1 MNPIF
6 DFFSN
11 LSVTSSSFFAFVLI
25 ALGAYYLVPKKA
37 QNLILLLSSYLFS
50 ISWNWTFAVVILT
63 ASGSTFLLAVQIEK
77 TEKRSRSRWLWL
89 GIALNLAALLF
100 FKYFGDTQ
108 GLLIRAIN
116 HFKIAAPALVSL
128 KLLTPIG
135 ISFYVLQSISYL
147 VDVHRE
153 QIPASRSFV
162 DVSLYLAY
170 FPKLLAG
177 PIERADNFFKQIHAD
192 RIIDNALL
200 TDSLVRIFVGLVRKI
215 VISDMIARLIPV
227 GVFATPKNFPIPDL
241 IFWWIVFAFVV
252 YNDFAGY
259 TSIARGVSGLFG
271 IQLSP
276 NFEQPFFSTSY
287 IDFWNRWH
295 ISLSNWLRDYIYL
308 PVSRAMLRRNPS
320 GRYWPNLVVPPLVTM
335 IVSGLWHGLNPHFLL
350 WGFLNGLLQG
360 VERLQKMGRKPS
372 SAAPPKWRQYLGDAA
387 TLLVLLLI
395 SVPFKLDLAQS
406 LDFWTGLFRWS
417 AAHTLAWNTV
427 LRPTLGIGS
436 SLLIDFLYLPE
447 KDEKGLLHLSRRTQ
461 ITLLTAGL
469 FLLFLATRQQP
480 PAPFIYQEF

>member
-1 MNPIF
+1 MNLIS

-11 LSVTSSSFFAFVLI
+11 LSVTSSGFFTFVLI
-25 ALGAYYLVPKKA
+25 VFGAYYLVSKKA
-37 QNLILLLSSYLFS
+37 QNIILLLASYLFCF
-50 ISWNWTFAVVILT
+50 SWSWTFAVIILA
-63 ASGSTFLLAVQIEK
+63 ASGITFLLAWQIER
-77 TEKRSRSRWLWL
+77 TEKRSRIRWLWL
-89 GIALNLAALLF
+89 GITLNLTALLF

-108 GLLIRAIN
+108 GLLIRALN
-116 HFKIAAPALVSL
+116 HFEIAAPALVSL
-128 KLLTPIG
+128 KLLPPIG

-147 VDVHRE
+147 VDVYRE
-153 QIPASRSFV
+153 QIPASKDFV
-162 DVSLYLAY
+162 AVSLYLAY

-177 PIERADNFFKQIHAD
+177 PIERADNFFKQLHAD
-192 RIIDNALL
+192 RIVDNALL
-200 TDSLVRIFVGLVRKI
+200 TDSLVKIFVGLVRKI
-215 VISDMIARLIPV
+215 VISDTIARLIPV
-227 GVFATPKNFPIPDL
+227 GVFAMPRQFPISDL
-241 IFWWIVFAFVV
+241 FFWWVVFAFVV

-320 GRYWPNLVVPPLVTM
+320 GRYWPNLLVPPLVTM
-335 IVSGLWHGLNPHFLL
+335 LVSGLWHGLNPHFLL

-360 VERLQKMGRKPS
+360 VERLQKAGRKPK
-372 SAAPPKWRQYLGDAA
+372 SAAPPKWRQHLGIAA
-387 TLLVLLLI
+387 TLLILLLI

-406 LDFWTGLFRWS
+406 LDFWMGLFRWT
-417 AAHTLAWNTV
+417 AAQTLAWNTI
-427 LRPTLGIGS
+427 LRPVLGIGS
-436 SLLIDFLYLPE
+436 SLLIDFLCLPE
-447 KDEKGLLHLSRRTQ
+447 KDEKGLLQLSRRTQ
-461 ITLLTAGL
+461 VALLTAGL
-469 FLLFLATRQQP
+469 FLLFLATREQP